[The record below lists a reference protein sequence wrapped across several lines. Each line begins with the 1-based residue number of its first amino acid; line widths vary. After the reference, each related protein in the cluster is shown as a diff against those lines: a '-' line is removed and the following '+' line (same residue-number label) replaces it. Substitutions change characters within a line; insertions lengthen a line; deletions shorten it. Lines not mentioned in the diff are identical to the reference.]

1 MITSVKIKDNTKT
14 PFEYVSD
21 IEAFENGREFI
32 FKPGVNVII
41 GKNGSGKSTLL
52 NIISMYALCDKS
64 MCSEM
69 PDEALDFPPIF
80 DDDDKVLDG
89 IDISSDY
96 IGKVFR
102 LLPSTETNRDSV
114 LKNISNFDL
123 YANSIQKSYGEKV
136 VLSTVFDLSRDEI
149 VALTDED
156 ISLYIDKEL
165 ANKGIPIEAKNWNI
179 KNKKEVVYPR
189 TGVPVFMLKDIGIGF
204 RTIEGAT
211 EVANLLVKYN
221 AFKTESRYLAG
232 SYEQFW
238 IMKEGV
244 CPAVKGET
252 GYSKEEFDKIDEK
265 NKNPE
270 LTSINTFN
278 DTVKKANE
286 IKDRVLKC
294 VYNIKQE
301 CSYNNDLVGIF
312 ERYKDIADGDMEV
325 AMNFIKEAY
334 PFNEETESFIRKKFD
349 MPIPDESKEQ

>member
-1 MITSVKIKDNTKT
+1 MK
-14 PFEYVSD
+14 
-21 IEAFENGREFI
+21 
-32 FKPGVNVII
+32 
-41 GKNGSGKSTLL
+41 
-52 NIISMYALCDKS
+52 
-64 MCSEM
+64 
-69 PDEALDFPPIF
+69 
-80 DDDDKVLDG
+80 
-89 IDISSDY
+89 
-96 IGKVFR
+96 
-102 LLPSTETNRDSV
+102 
-114 LKNISNFDL
+114 
-123 YANSIQKSYGEKV
+123 
-136 VLSTVFDLSRDEI
+136 TVFDLSRDEI
-149 VALTDED
+149 VALTDEE

-179 KNKKEVVYPR
+179 KNKKEISYPK
-189 TGVPVFMLKDIGIGF
+189 TGVPLFVLKDIGIGF

-286 IKDRVLKC
+286 IKDRVLKY

-301 CSYNNDLVGIF
+301 RSYNNDLVGIF

>member
-1 MITSVKIKDNTKT
+1 MKT
-14 PFEYVSD
+14 
-21 IEAFENGREFI
+21 I
-32 FKPGVNVII
+32 
-41 GKNGSGKSTLL
+41 
-52 NIISMYALCDKS
+52 
-64 MCSEM
+64 
-69 PDEALDFPPIF
+69 
-80 DDDDKVLDG
+80 
-89 IDISSDY
+89 
-96 IGKVFR
+96 
-102 LLPSTETNRDSV
+102 
-114 LKNISNFDL
+114 
-123 YANSIQKSYGEKV
+123 
-136 VLSTVFDLSRDEI
+136 FDLSRDEI
-149 VALTDED
+149 VELTDED

-252 GYSKEEFDKIDEK
+252 GYSKEEFGKIDEK

-301 CSYNNDLVGIF
+301 RSYNNDLVGIF

>member
-1 MITSVKIKDNTKT
+1 MAALTTLNITEKNANNSLSVTVK
-14 PFEYVSD
+14 
-21 IEAFENGREFI
+21 
-32 FKPGVNVII
+32 VNVTKE
-41 GKNGSGKSTLL
+41 GVFTTTL
-52 NIISMYALCDKS
+52 SKEDVDKIHS
-64 MCSEM
+64 Y
-69 PDEALDFPPIF
+69 
-80 DDDDKVLDG
+80 G
-89 IDISSDY
+89 I
-96 IGKVFR
+96 K
-102 LLPSTETNRDSV
+102 LPTNR
-114 LKNISNFDL
+114 LGN
-123 YANSIQKSYGEKV
+123 E
-136 VLSTVFDLSRDEI
+136 
-149 VALTDED
+149 
-156 ISLYIDKEL
+156 
-165 ANKGIPIEAKNWNI
+165 GIPIEAKNWNI

-286 IKDRVLKC
+286 IKDRVLKY

-301 CSYNNDLVGIF
+301 RSYNNDLVGIF

>member
-1 MITSVKIKDNTKT
+1 MKT
-14 PFEYVSD
+14 
-21 IEAFENGREFI
+21 I
-32 FKPGVNVII
+32 
-41 GKNGSGKSTLL
+41 
-52 NIISMYALCDKS
+52 
-64 MCSEM
+64 
-69 PDEALDFPPIF
+69 
-80 DDDDKVLDG
+80 
-89 IDISSDY
+89 
-96 IGKVFR
+96 
-102 LLPSTETNRDSV
+102 
-114 LKNISNFDL
+114 
-123 YANSIQKSYGEKV
+123 
-136 VLSTVFDLSRDEI
+136 FDLSRDEI
-149 VALTDED
+149 VELTDED

-189 TGVPVFMLKDIGIGF
+189 AGVPVFMLKDIGIGF

-221 AFKTESRYLAG
+221 AFKTESRYMAG

-286 IKDRVLKC
+286 IKDRVLKY

-301 CSYNNDLVGIF
+301 RSYNNDLVGIF

>member
-1 MITSVKIKDNTKT
+1 MK
-14 PFEYVSD
+14 
-21 IEAFENGREFI
+21 
-32 FKPGVNVII
+32 
-41 GKNGSGKSTLL
+41 
-52 NIISMYALCDKS
+52 
-64 MCSEM
+64 
-69 PDEALDFPPIF
+69 
-80 DDDDKVLDG
+80 
-89 IDISSDY
+89 
-96 IGKVFR
+96 
-102 LLPSTETNRDSV
+102 
-114 LKNISNFDL
+114 
-123 YANSIQKSYGEKV
+123 
-136 VLSTVFDLSRDEI
+136 TVFDLSRDEI
-149 VALTDED
+149 VALTDEG

-301 CSYNNDLVGIF
+301 RSYNNDLVGIF
-312 ERYKDIADGDMEV
+312 ERYKDIADGDMDV

>member
-1 MITSVKIKDNTKT
+1 MK
-14 PFEYVSD
+14 
-21 IEAFENGREFI
+21 
-32 FKPGVNVII
+32 
-41 GKNGSGKSTLL
+41 
-52 NIISMYALCDKS
+52 
-64 MCSEM
+64 
-69 PDEALDFPPIF
+69 
-80 DDDDKVLDG
+80 
-89 IDISSDY
+89 
-96 IGKVFR
+96 
-102 LLPSTETNRDSV
+102 
-114 LKNISNFDL
+114 
-123 YANSIQKSYGEKV
+123 
-136 VLSTVFDLSRDEI
+136 TVFDLSRDEI
-149 VALTDED
+149 TALTDED

-179 KNKKEVVYPR
+179 KNKKEISYPK
-189 TGVPVFMLKDIGIGF
+189 TGVPLFVLKDIGIGF

-244 CPAVKGET
+244 CPAIKGEA
-252 GYSKEEFDKIDEK
+252 GYSKEEFDKINEK

-301 CSYNNDLVGIF
+301 RSYNNDLVGIF

>member
-1 MITSVKIKDNTKT
+1 MK
-14 PFEYVSD
+14 
-21 IEAFENGREFI
+21 
-32 FKPGVNVII
+32 
-41 GKNGSGKSTLL
+41 
-52 NIISMYALCDKS
+52 
-64 MCSEM
+64 
-69 PDEALDFPPIF
+69 
-80 DDDDKVLDG
+80 
-89 IDISSDY
+89 
-96 IGKVFR
+96 
-102 LLPSTETNRDSV
+102 
-114 LKNISNFDL
+114 
-123 YANSIQKSYGEKV
+123 
-136 VLSTVFDLSRDEI
+136 TVFDLSRDEI

-244 CPAVKGET
+244 CPAVNGET
-252 GYSKEEFDKIDEK
+252 GYSKEEFGKINEK

-301 CSYNNDLVGIF
+301 RSYNNDLVGIF

>member
-1 MITSVKIKDNTKT
+1 MKT
-14 PFEYVSD
+14 
-21 IEAFENGREFI
+21 I
-32 FKPGVNVII
+32 
-41 GKNGSGKSTLL
+41 
-52 NIISMYALCDKS
+52 
-64 MCSEM
+64 
-69 PDEALDFPPIF
+69 
-80 DDDDKVLDG
+80 
-89 IDISSDY
+89 
-96 IGKVFR
+96 
-102 LLPSTETNRDSV
+102 
-114 LKNISNFDL
+114 
-123 YANSIQKSYGEKV
+123 
-136 VLSTVFDLSRDEI
+136 FDLSRDEI
-149 VALTDED
+149 VELTDED

-221 AFKTESRYLAG
+221 AFKTESRYMVG

-286 IKDRVLKC
+286 IKDRVLKY

-301 CSYNNDLVGIF
+301 RSYNNDLVGIF
-312 ERYKDIADGDMEV
+312 ERHKDIADGDMEV

>member
-1 MITSVKIKDNTKT
+1 MK
-14 PFEYVSD
+14 
-21 IEAFENGREFI
+21 
-32 FKPGVNVII
+32 
-41 GKNGSGKSTLL
+41 
-52 NIISMYALCDKS
+52 
-64 MCSEM
+64 
-69 PDEALDFPPIF
+69 
-80 DDDDKVLDG
+80 
-89 IDISSDY
+89 
-96 IGKVFR
+96 
-102 LLPSTETNRDSV
+102 
-114 LKNISNFDL
+114 
-123 YANSIQKSYGEKV
+123 
-136 VLSTVFDLSRDEI
+136 TVFDLSRDEI

-211 EVANLLVKYN
+211 EGANLLVKYN

-232 SYEQFW
+232 SYEQFR

-286 IKDRVLKC
+286 IKDRVLKY

-301 CSYNNDLVGIF
+301 RSYNNDLVGIF

>member
-1 MITSVKIKDNTKT
+1 MK
-14 PFEYVSD
+14 
-21 IEAFENGREFI
+21 
-32 FKPGVNVII
+32 
-41 GKNGSGKSTLL
+41 
-52 NIISMYALCDKS
+52 
-64 MCSEM
+64 
-69 PDEALDFPPIF
+69 
-80 DDDDKVLDG
+80 
-89 IDISSDY
+89 
-96 IGKVFR
+96 
-102 LLPSTETNRDSV
+102 
-114 LKNISNFDL
+114 
-123 YANSIQKSYGEKV
+123 
-136 VLSTVFDLSRDEI
+136 TVFDLSRDEI
-149 VALTDED
+149 TALTDED

-179 KNKKEVVYPR
+179 KNKKEISYPK
-189 TGVPVFMLKDIGIGF
+189 TGVPLFVLKDIGIGF

-252 GYSKEEFDKIDEK
+252 GYSEEEFNKIDEE

-286 IKDRVLKC
+286 IKDRVLKY

-301 CSYNNDLVGIF
+301 RSYNNDMVGIF

-349 MPIPDESKEQ
+349 MPMPDESKE

>member
-1 MITSVKIKDNTKT
+1 MK
-14 PFEYVSD
+14 
-21 IEAFENGREFI
+21 
-32 FKPGVNVII
+32 
-41 GKNGSGKSTLL
+41 
-52 NIISMYALCDKS
+52 
-64 MCSEM
+64 
-69 PDEALDFPPIF
+69 
-80 DDDDKVLDG
+80 
-89 IDISSDY
+89 
-96 IGKVFR
+96 
-102 LLPSTETNRDSV
+102 
-114 LKNISNFDL
+114 
-123 YANSIQKSYGEKV
+123 
-136 VLSTVFDLSRDEI
+136 TVFDLSRDEI
-149 VALTDED
+149 TALTDED

-179 KNKKEVVYPR
+179 KNKKEISYPK
-189 TGVPVFMLKDIGIGF
+189 TGVPLFVLKDIGIGF

-252 GYSKEEFDKIDEK
+252 GYSEEEFNKIDEK

-286 IKDRVLKC
+286 IKDRVLKY

-301 CSYNNDLVGIF
+301 RSYNNDMVGIF

-349 MPIPDESKEQ
+349 MPMPNESKEQ

>member
-1 MITSVKIKDNTKT
+1 MK
-14 PFEYVSD
+14 
-21 IEAFENGREFI
+21 
-32 FKPGVNVII
+32 
-41 GKNGSGKSTLL
+41 
-52 NIISMYALCDKS
+52 
-64 MCSEM
+64 
-69 PDEALDFPPIF
+69 
-80 DDDDKVLDG
+80 
-89 IDISSDY
+89 
-96 IGKVFR
+96 
-102 LLPSTETNRDSV
+102 
-114 LKNISNFDL
+114 
-123 YANSIQKSYGEKV
+123 
-136 VLSTVFDLSRDEI
+136 TVFDLSRDEI

-270 LTSINTFN
+270 LTSTNTFN

-301 CSYNNDLVGIF
+301 RSYNNDLVGIF

>member
-1 MITSVKIKDNTKT
+1 MNK
-14 PFEYVSD
+14 
-21 IEAFENGREFI
+21 
-32 FKPGVNVII
+32 
-41 GKNGSGKSTLL
+41 
-52 NIISMYALCDKS
+52 NIINNAQLLEIKTKIRQLGAMMNAYQCRFVVSSGQLFFVDDEYAGTVKLTN
-64 MCSEM
+64 
-69 PDEALDFPPIF
+69 LDN
-80 DDDDKVLDG
+80 G
-89 IDISSDY
+89 ES
-96 IGKVFR
+96 
-102 LLPSTETNRDSV
+102 
-114 LKNISNFDL
+114 NISFPSCD
-123 YANSIQKSYGEKV
+123 V
-136 VLSTVFDLSRDEI
+136 
-149 VALTDED
+149 
-156 ISLYIDKEL
+156 
-165 ANKGIPIEAKNWNI
+165 
-179 KNKKEVVYPR
+179 
-189 TGVPVFMLKDIGIGF
+189 GIGF
-204 RTIEGAT
+204 RTIKGAT

-286 IKDRVLKC
+286 IKDRVLKY

-301 CSYNNDLVGIF
+301 RSYNNDLIGIF

-349 MPIPDESKEQ
+349 MPIPDESKEP

>member
-1 MITSVKIKDNTKT
+1 MK
-14 PFEYVSD
+14 
-21 IEAFENGREFI
+21 
-32 FKPGVNVII
+32 
-41 GKNGSGKSTLL
+41 
-52 NIISMYALCDKS
+52 
-64 MCSEM
+64 
-69 PDEALDFPPIF
+69 
-80 DDDDKVLDG
+80 
-89 IDISSDY
+89 
-96 IGKVFR
+96 
-102 LLPSTETNRDSV
+102 
-114 LKNISNFDL
+114 
-123 YANSIQKSYGEKV
+123 
-136 VLSTVFDLSRDEI
+136 TVFDLSRDEI

-156 ISLYIDKEL
+156 ISLYINKEL

-179 KNKKEVVYPR
+179 KNKKEISYPK
-189 TGVPVFMLKDIGIGF
+189 TGVPLFVLKDIGIGF

-252 GYSKEEFDKIDEK
+252 GYSEEEFDKIDEK

-270 LTSINTFN
+270 LTGINTFN

-286 IKDRVLKC
+286 IKDRVLKY

-301 CSYNNDLVGIF
+301 RSYNNDMVGIF

-349 MPIPDESKEQ
+349 MPMSDESKER

>member
-114 LKNISNFDL
+114 LKTSAISICMRIVFKNLMGKKWCYHWNRF
-123 YANSIQKSYGEKV
+123 SI
-136 VLSTVFDLSRDEI
+136 
-149 VALTDED
+149 
-156 ISLYIDKEL
+156 
-165 ANKGIPIEAKNWNI
+165 
-179 KNKKEVVYPR
+179 
-189 TGVPVFMLKDIGIGF
+189 
-204 RTIEGAT
+204 
-211 EVANLLVKYN
+211 
-221 AFKTESRYLAG
+221 
-232 SYEQFW
+232 
-238 IMKEGV
+238 
-244 CPAVKGET
+244 
-252 GYSKEEFDKIDEK
+252 
-265 NKNPE
+265 
-270 LTSINTFN
+270 
-278 DTVKKANE
+278 
-286 IKDRVLKC
+286 
-294 VYNIKQE
+294 
-301 CSYNNDLVGIF
+301 
-312 ERYKDIADGDMEV
+312 
-325 AMNFIKEAY
+325 
-334 PFNEETESFIRKKFD
+334 
-349 MPIPDESKEQ
+349 